1 MSNADQIA
9 DWNGLQGQRWA
20 ELQREIE
27 GIVRPFGLA
36 ALERA
41 APQAGERVV
50 DVGCGCGDTSIELA
64 RRVGSTGRVLGVDV
78 SRPMLDVARA
88 SGGPAWLSYREAD
101 AAEAELTPGVDL
113 LFSRFGVMFFDRP
126 VLALRHLRGALGRRG
141 RFVFACWRA
150 PRDNH
155 WAMTPVSA
163 ARQALGVTPAPADPH
178 VPGPFAFADGDRV
191 RGLLA
196 DAGFESIELERH
208 DAPVLLGASARAA
221 AENSVRVGPT
231 SRFVREQG
239 AEHLPVIVDAI
250 EAVLAPLAATDG
262 SVNLTGSTW
271 IVAARSP

>member
-9 DWNGLQGQRWA
+9 DWNGPLGQRWA
-20 ELQREIE
+20 ALQREIE

-36 ALERA
+36 ALARA

-50 DVGCGCGDTSIELA
+50 DIGCGCGDTSIALA
-64 RRVGSTGRVLGVDV
+64 QRVGASGRVLGVDV

-88 SGGPAWLSYREAD
+88 AGGPSWLTYREAD
-101 AAEAELTPGVDL
+101 AAEAELPPDTDV
-113 LFSRFGVMFFDRP
+113 LFSRFGVMFFDQP
-126 VLALRHLRGALGRRG
+126 VPALRHLRGALRRGG

-155 WAMTPVSA
+155 WAMTPVGA

-178 VPGPFAFADGDRV
+178 APGPFAFADGERV

-196 DAGFESIELERH
+196 DAGFEAIGLERC

-239 AEHLPVIVDAI
+239 AEHLPLIVDAI
-250 EAVLAPLAATDG
+250 EAVLAPLAAPDG
-262 SVNLTGSTW
+262 SVSLIGSTW
-271 IVAARSP
+271 IVAAHNP